1 MANAEAWAEGAAIG
15 SERAKEHRAHKQA
28 LSDQQFQDKHD
39 EIQGMIENL
48 HDQLTAVPK
57 DQRNTPDYLK
67 MQDQLAQA
75 IQDRNAHWKSVDQPN
90 ALMKFGKML
99 GKDLRFKKQEAP
111 VPVAPPVYGQP
122 TIQTPAS
129 SGESVTLSGQPAQPA
144 SDRVDMVDGHLK
156 ATRDPGSPA
165 LPASTVSL
173 GGSEAGPSIPAGP
186 AYKVQGPQTPA
197 QMKAAAEAAKLVAA
211 GPVSPEQAAT
221 QQGKAESAK
230 SLAEFQGKLKLY
242 DQNHPEGV
250 GPNATPEG
258 KQA

>member
-1 MANAEAWAEGAAIG
+1 MNSYIEGQLADQ
-15 SERAKEHRAHKQA
+15 RRLK
-28 LSDQQFQDKHD
+28 DQQFQDKHD

-48 HDQLTAVPK
+48 GTKLAAVPK
-57 DQRNTPDYLK
+57 DARNTPDYLK

-75 IQDRNAHWKSVDQPN
+75 IQDRDAHWKSVDQPN

-173 GGSEAGPSIPAGP
+173 GGSEAGRQSQQDQRTR
-186 AYKVQGPQTPA
+186 YKDHR
-197 QMKAAAEAAKLVAA
+197 L
-211 GPVSPEQAAT
+211 
-221 QQGKAESAK
+221 
-230 SLAEFQGKLKLY
+230 L
-242 DQNHPEGV
+242 HR
-250 GPNATPEG
+250 
-258 KQA
+258 